1 MMQILIKIK
10 VIFLSKTRNSG
21 FKLWERAIERY
32 FINVSLCDEL
42 EPDGKVLGFLLP
54 GYQLRGL
61 NSVWLLR
68 CSLFCHTLICKL

>member
-61 NSVWLLR
+61 NVSLASEVFSLL
-68 CSLFCHTLICKL
+68 SHIEL